1 MIKRISSDR
10 TKADSDLQTIAHS
23 SSPTIGNTH
32 VVSSL
37 SPVNINKIK
46 KIAAFFKSKEI
57 TDTHLKVLQII
68 VICQV
73 VTTLFALFIL
83 PLLCHK

>member
-1 MIKRISSDR
+1 M
-10 TKADSDLQTIAHS
+10 
-23 SSPTIGNTH
+23 
-32 VVSSL
+32 
-37 SPVNINKIK
+37 K
-46 KIAAFFKSKEI
+46 KIIAFFKSKEI
-57 TDTHLKVLQII
+57 TDTHLKVLQVV